1 MLQKKSLRPTG
12 EEIRQAKKFLQN
24 KKIKTQV
31 IKPNLFAMASKEI
44 DKNYDQTL
52 QSILEVLNAKTN
64 GSNSRG
70 NKKT

>member
-1 MLQKKSLRPTG
+1 MLQKKNLRPTG